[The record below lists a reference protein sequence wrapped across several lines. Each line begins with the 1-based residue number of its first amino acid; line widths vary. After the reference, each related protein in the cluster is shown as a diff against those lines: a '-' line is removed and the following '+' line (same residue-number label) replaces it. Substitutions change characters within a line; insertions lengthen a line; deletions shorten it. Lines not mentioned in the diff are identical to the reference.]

1 MCLAR
6 AAPESLHVG
15 TSDSQ
20 GLQQAWAV
28 WRPSHIEGCIM
39 QPVPG
44 KQHDG
49 YNGYAMPKWLRL
61 KKTQAGLAALGAAQ
75 DHSHDQ
81 SGASK
86 AGIAQ
91 RAASQHYLSMQNT
104 HGNEIGS
111 TLRIPA

>member
-1 MCLAR
+1 
-6 AAPESLHVG
+6 
-15 TSDSQ
+15 
-20 GLQQAWAV
+20 
-28 WRPSHIEGCIM
+28 M

-44 KQHDG
+44 KQNDG

-111 TLRIPA
+111 TLPIPA